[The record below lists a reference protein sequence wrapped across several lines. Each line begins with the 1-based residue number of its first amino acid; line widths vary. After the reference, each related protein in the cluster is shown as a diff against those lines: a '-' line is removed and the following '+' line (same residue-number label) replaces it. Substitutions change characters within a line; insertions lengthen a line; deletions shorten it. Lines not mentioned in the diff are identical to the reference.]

1 MTSQYETNLWSTH
14 VNIVRL
20 AGQIRRCVRWRT
32 RVFNR
37 GVYLQAFPSFPP
49 PPLPLFPFFGFR
61 FISREVKTENSFPR
75 PFFAPK
81 PNWNACYA
89 GHSEWR
95 DCLSQV
101 AQVPGLAEAKADVKR
116 VTQNPGR
123 FKKELEK
130 NRNFYDNSSN
140 PKGLVLFFLL
150 FSSNNRCMG
159 LYGNLAQNR
168 YTALHCDCGLFL
180 RL

>member
-1 MTSQYETNLWSTH
+1 MSRTIHDLSVWNKPLIDTCQYCSTSRANQALRSLANAGFQSRGLSTS
-14 VNIVRL
+14 V
-20 AGQIRRCVRWRT
+20 
-32 RVFNR
+32 
-37 GVYLQAFPSFPP
+37 SFLPL
-49 PPLPLFPFFGFR
+49 PLPLFPFFGFR

-75 PFFAPK
+75 SFFAPK

-95 DCLSQV
+95 DCLSQL

-123 FKKELEK
+123 F
-130 NRNFYDNSSN
+130 NFYDNSWH